1 MYIFIKLLQMTLV
14 LFASLTLAIIP
25 WVPSLLVENIVN
37 FMIVGLFIFAGYLAY
52 LVVKRLYEKNKRKNL
67 YLSAMYSFLLFTY
80 MGLFAIFQ
88 IGVSLSKSEYMKT
101 YTFEH
106 LTFYTYKKNGVS
118 IEVSMKDKNLP
129 IRTVPIASSF
139 YMPIVLEK
147 KEYYLYA
154 IGEGVNT
161 KVYDFKNNISITNIT
176 NTKENND

>member
-1 MYIFIKLLQMTLV
+1 MTLL

-25 WVPSLLVENIVN
+25 WIPSLLVENIVN
-37 FMIVGLFIFAGYLAY
+37 FTIVGLFILAGYMAY
-52 LVVKRLYEKNKRKNL
+52 LIVKRLYENNKRKNL

-80 MGLFAIFQ
+80 MGLFSIFQ
-88 IGVSLSKSEYMKT
+88 IGVSLSQGEYMKT

-106 LTFYTYKKNGVS
+106 LTFYTYKKNDVS
-118 IEVSMKDKNLP
+118 IEVSMKDENLP

-147 KEYYLYA
+147 KENYLYA

-161 KVYDFKNNISITNIT
+161 KVYDFKNNISITNII
-176 NTKENND
+176 NKEKDD